1 MANHGRALPYNRQP
15 ESFRRRSAMSDESS
29 RRVVRLINFF
39 AAHPTE
45 SFTLSEVVDQLS
57 LSAGSAHRALKAL
70 TDTRYLARHPKHKTY
85 SLGLALVAIGQA
97 ALERHPA
104 VNIARA
110 EMAKLTADL
119 DLQCVATALVGDELM
134 SLAKTGD
141 TPADQ
146 GIRHVG
152 ERRPF
157 VPPLGLGHAAWS
169 TPERIDAYLAKIA
182 SRSARRDAEMRAHMR
197 KSLAAIRARG
207 YALAANGPAMKS
219 VWQMI
224 WEYATHFRN
233 ERYWAQMHRLLGAL
247 SNDELQLLS
256 LDHVGAA
263 RVAYISA
270 PVFSPSG
277 EVLLSI
283 SLSGFTRKL
292 DARAVARIA
301 ERVCEAA
308 ARVTDSARG
317 PVRT

>member
-1 MANHGRALPYNRQP
+1 
-15 ESFRRRSAMSDESS
+15 MSDDPNQ
-29 RRVVRLINFF
+29 RIVKLINFF
-39 AAHPTE
+39 AAHPSE

-57 LSAGSAHRALKAL
+57 ISLGSAHRVLKSL
-70 TDTRYLARHPKHKTY
+70 TDARYLDRHPKHKTY

-104 VNIARA
+104 VNFARV
-110 EMAKLTADL
+110 EMAKLTAEL

-157 VPPLGLGHAAWS
+157 VPPLGLGHVAWS
-169 TPERIDAYLAKIA
+169 TPERIDAYLAKVA
-182 SRSARRDAEMRAHMR
+182 SRGSARRDAEMRAHMR
-197 KSLAAIRARG
+197 KSLAAIRSRG
-207 YALAANGPAMKS
+207 YALAANGAAMKS
-219 VWQMI
+219 VWQAI
-224 WEYATHFRN
+224 WEHATHFES
-233 ERYWAQMHRLLGAL
+233 ERYWTQMHRLLGAL

-256 LDHVGAA
+256 LDQVGSL
-263 RVAYISA
+263 RLAYLSA
-270 PVFSPSG
+270 PVFSASG

-292 DARAVARIA
+292 DARSVTRLA
-301 ERVCEAA
+301 ERVCAA
-308 ARVTDSARG
+308 AANVTSASHGRM
-317 PVRT
+317 PRT

>member
-1 MANHGRALPYNRQP
+1 
-15 ESFRRRSAMSDESS
+15 MSDASS
-29 RRVVRLINFF
+29 QRIVRLINFF
-39 AAHPTE
+39 AAHPSE
-45 SFTLSEVVDQLS
+45 SFTLSELVDQLS
-57 LSAGSAHRALKAL
+57 LSAGSAHRMLKSL
-70 TDTRYLARHPKHKTY
+70 TDARYLARHPKHKTY

-104 VNIARA
+104 VNFARA
-110 EMAKLTADL
+110 EMAKLTAEL

-157 VPPLGLGHAAWS
+157 VPPLGLGHVAWS

-197 KSLAAIRARG
+197 KSLSAIRSRG

-219 VWQMI
+219 VWQVI
-224 WEYATHFRN
+224 WEYATHFEN

-256 LDHVGAA
+256 LDQAGSL
-263 RVAYISA
+263 RLAYLSA
-270 PVFSPSG
+270 PVFSPAG

-292 DARAVARIA
+292 DARAVTRLA
-301 ERVCEAA
+301 ERVCAA
-308 ARVTDSARG
+308 AANVTNASHGRMPRG
-317 PVRT
+317 D